1 MPAYFNQG
9 FSVREIPWHGMGEV
23 LDYYPGREE
32 AMRLAGHDFRVVERP
47 VEVVGMKRNHRLED
61 WKALVK
67 TGDGTILNVCPV
79 TYTVLQNDVGW
90 DLAELLFDA
99 GFKYETG
106 VTLEDGR
113 LCAITLRLDEP
124 IRITG
129 DDSKTLPYGWV
140 NWSHD
145 GSASLNCGTGTIRV
159 VCANTS
165 HAAEME
171 SKGLKT
177 SFTFR
182 HTKNA
187 LARIEDA
194 KAAVRGARAT
204 MSVFQKMAEE
214 LATIP
219 VTPAERDLFV
229 STIIG
234 ERGGRENA
242 ATASARVLSNI
253 EGERAKVNAVFMS
266 KTMPEAHKLTGYGL
280 FLAGTE
286 YADHLRKYRSQDSY
300 VKRTLLQTNPFKA
313 NLNRTIRE
321 ICAAAV

>member
-9 FSVREIPWHGMGEV
+9 FSVREVPWHGLGEV
-23 LDYYPGREE
+23 LDHYPGRAE
-32 AMRLAGHDFRVVERP
+32 AMRLAGHDFKVVERP
-47 VEVVGMKRNHRLED
+47 VEVVGNSSSKVAEG
-61 WKALVK
+61 WKALVQSG
-67 TGDGTILNVCPV
+67 TGNILAIVKD
-79 TYTVLQNDVGW
+79 TYKVLQNAIGY
-90 DLAELLFDA
+90 DLAELLFDQ
-99 GFKYETG
+99 GFRYETG
-106 VTLEDGR
+106 VTLMDGA
-113 LCAITLRLDEP
+113 LCAVTLRLDEP
-124 IRITG
+124 VRITG
-129 DDSKTLPYGWV
+129 DDSKTLPYGWL

-145 GSASLNCGTGTIRV
+145 GSASMNVGTGTIRI

-177 SFTFR
+177 QFSFR

-187 LARIEDA
+187 EARIEDA
-194 KAAVRGARAT
+194 KAAIKGARAT
-204 MSVFQKMAEE
+204 MSVYVKMAEE

-219 VTPAERDLFV
+219 VTPGERDLFV

-234 ERGGRENA
+234 ERAGRENE
-242 ATASARVLSNI
+242 ATASARVLNNI
-253 EGERAKVNAVFMS
+253 ERERAKVNSLFFGP
-266 KTMPEAHKLTGYGL
+266 TIPEGHKLTGYGL

-286 YADHLRKYRSQDSY
+286 YADHLRNYRSRDSY
-300 VKRTLLQTNPFKA
+300 VKRTLLDRNPFKA